1 MNSKDG
7 SETRKAKARKEECE
21 KSFKRL
27 IEFYKNEQ
35 QSSSEP
41 ASSSTLT
48 SSESVDYENN
58 DYRGFCFLIH
68 PKHGLLMLQCSKNKK
83 NKPSPHFQVPGGHV
97 DDFEFEDFQ
106 EQTEEQRD
114 KIETLRPGS
123 LSERKIIKGNLTDR
137 MKP

>member
-58 DYRGFCFLIH
+58 DYR
-68 PKHGLLMLQCSKNKK
+68 
-83 NKPSPHFQVPGGHV
+83 
-97 DDFEFEDFQ
+97 
-106 EQTEEQRD
+106 
-114 KIETLRPGS
+114 
-123 LSERKIIKGNLTDR
+123 
-137 MKP
+137 